1 MNFKLLTVAT
11 YLFAFGLTIPA
22 FSADEQELSN
32 FELTHECVDCNLS
45 ESSIKSGDLRN
56 ADLQRANL
64 LNANFSDSDLRNAN
78 FQNANLR
85 SANFKNSDLRN
96 ANFSNADVTGAY
108 FCGANL
114 NGVIWEGVIHSRST
128 QCLPDEALNYI
139 SQDNLVHQ

>member
-1 MNFKLLTVAT
+1 MNFKLLSAAT
-11 YLFAFGLTIPA
+11 CLFVFGATIPVL
-22 FSADEQELSN
+22 SADERELSN
-32 FELTHECVDCNLS
+32 FKLTHECVECNLN
-45 ESSIKSGDLRN
+45 ETSIKSGNLRD

-64 LNANFSDSDLRNAN
+64 LNANFSDSDLSNAN

-85 SANFKNSDLRN
+85 SANFKNSDLSN
-96 ANFSNADVTGAY
+96 ANFSNANVTGAY

-128 QCLPDEALNYI
+128 QCLPDEAINYI